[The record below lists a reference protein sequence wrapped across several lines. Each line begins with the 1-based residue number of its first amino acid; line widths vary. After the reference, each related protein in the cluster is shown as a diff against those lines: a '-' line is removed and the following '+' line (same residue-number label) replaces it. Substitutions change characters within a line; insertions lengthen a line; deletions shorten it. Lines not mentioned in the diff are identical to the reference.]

1 MSLETMNRGTEGMK
15 EQAQKLIEQAY
26 NRGFKTGYDKAFS
39 TLNENWQLVT
49 SEAAEKGRN
58 ESWELA
64 YRLVFN
70 QGNIRDVFDTESLGR
85 IFETY
90 SASEAIE
97 RIKAHEEK
105 KQEED
110 EELKVG
116 DEVVTVAGDKGVVT
130 GIINN
135 DVYLFI
141 SGWETSQVKH
151 KLCCK
156 KTGRHFPEIVEVLK
170 SLKEEK

>member
-1 MSLETMNRGTEGMK
+1 MEEMQR
-15 EQAQKLIEQAY
+15 QAQELIQQAY
-26 NRGFKTGYDKAFS
+26 HRGFKTGYDKAFS

-49 SEAAEKGRN
+49 SEAEEKGRN

-97 RIKAHEEK
+97 RLKAYEEK
-105 KQEED
+105 KQE
-110 EELKVG
+110 K
-116 DEVVTVAGDKGVVT
+116 EVM
-130 GIINN
+130 N
-135 DVYLFI
+135 D
-141 SGWETSQVKH
+141 
-151 KLCCK
+151 
-156 KTGRHFPEIVEVLK
+156 
-170 SLKEEK
+170 